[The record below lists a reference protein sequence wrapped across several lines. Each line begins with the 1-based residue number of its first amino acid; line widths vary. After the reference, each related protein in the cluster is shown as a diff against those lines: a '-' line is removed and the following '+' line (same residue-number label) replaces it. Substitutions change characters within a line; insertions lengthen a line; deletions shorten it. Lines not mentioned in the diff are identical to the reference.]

1 MEPIWLPLKLTR
13 LLLELCRILLER
25 RLLFGALL
33 APSGA
38 NPAPLSGVD
47 LALFGAEKRL
57 LLELFRLLLE
67 RGLFYGAL
75 LLKSRLVFLFGALL
89 APLERR
95 FPLEWQLY
103 LGAALAPSMGAE
115 LAPSWS

>member
-13 LLLELCRILLER
+13 LLLKLCRILLEL

-38 NPAPLSGVD
+38 NPAPLSGVA
-47 LALFGAEKRL
+47 LALFGDEKRL
-57 LLELFRLLLE
+57 LLELFRLHLE

-75 LLKSRLVFLFGALL
+75 PYKSRLVFLFGALL
-89 APLERR
+89 APFGAEV
-95 FPLEWQLY
+95 PP
-103 LGAALAPSMGAE
+103 GVAAL
-115 LAPSWS
+115 SWSCSSSLKGSC